1 MAIRLNPHCPDWY
14 RGTKGEALYLVRDYE
29 QSVRT
34 FMEMTLF
41 DLWDHRSL
49 AASYGQLGRIEEAQK
64 EWALFLAA
72 WQANVDRG
80 EDVPSDP
87 VVYALEAELY
97 RRDSDPQ
104 HWLEGLRKAGVT
116 E

>member
-1 MAIRLNPHCPDWY
+1 MPRH
-14 RGTKGEALYLVRDYE
+14 RGESPLLPLR
-29 QSVRT
+29 RT
-34 FMEMTLF
+34 FR
-41 DLWDHRSL
+41 WPL
-49 AASYGQLGRIEEAQK
+49 AASYGQLEHIEEAQK

-87 VVYALEAELY
+87 VVYALEEELF
-97 RRDSDPQ
+97 RRDADRQ